1 MESGGGR
8 ERGRGVDCKTGWP
21 ANASP
26 KVERQEE
33 EDLYITEQLRC
44 DVETNSQFLCVL
56 MIPVIKKNAIM
67 LTIMLEQKTEDLL
80 KTSKFILN

>member
-1 MESGGGR
+1 MKSGGGR

-44 DVETNSQFLCVL
+44 DVEPNSQFLCVL
-56 MIPVIKKNAIM
+56 MIPLIKKNAIM
-67 LTIMLEQKTEDLL
+67 LTIMLKQKNGR
-80 KTSKFILN
+80 FIKNE